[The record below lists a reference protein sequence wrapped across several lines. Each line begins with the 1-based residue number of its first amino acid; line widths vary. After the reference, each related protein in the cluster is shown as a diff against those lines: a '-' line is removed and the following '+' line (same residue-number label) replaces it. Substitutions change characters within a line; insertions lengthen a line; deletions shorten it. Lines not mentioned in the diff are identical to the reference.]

1 MKTRSLLILSCLS
14 AAALFLSS
22 CATVA
27 EHRPP
32 LEVDEAPINALA
44 STTVLTDI
52 AQNVA
57 GDTVKVNSLLPHGVD
72 PHVYE
77 AKPSDVAIIAVS
89 NLLILNG
96 VGYEFY
102 IESLLENAGGERVV
116 VEAAD
121 GLEVHQMPEHAY
133 EAEGHEHEGEE
144 HAYEAGGH
152 ENEAA
157 EHEQEGEEGHDHIG
171 HDHSAGDPH
180 MWLDPIRVFTYVE
193 NIRDGFIQIDPEGA
207 EVYTANAEA
216 YSAELKEL
224 DRYITDQVKTI
235 PAGRRLLVTNHEAL
249 GYFAERY
256 GFVVVDTILPSFSSD
271 ATVSA
276 QQVAKTIESIKSS
289 GAPAIL
295 LGEVEN
301 TKMAEQI
308 AAETGVKIVDG
319 LYLETLTVGPPA
331 ATYIDMMKFNVDRI
345 VEALK

>member
-1 MKTRSLLILSCLS
+1 MKTRSFLILSCLS
-14 AAALFLSS
+14 SAALFLSA
-22 CATVA
+22 CVPVA
-27 EHRPP
+27 ENRPTG
-32 LEVDEAPINALA
+32 EVDKAPIKALA

-52 AQNVA
+52 AQNIA
-57 GDTVKVNSLLPHGVD
+57 GDRLKVNSLLPHGVD

-77 AKPSDVAIIAVS
+77 AKPSDVAIIAQS

-102 IESLLENAGGERVV
+102 IESLLENAGGDRVV
-116 VEAAD
+116 VEAAH
-121 GLEVHQMPEHAY
+121 GLEVHHMPEHAH
-133 EAEGHEHEGEE
+133 EAAGHEHEGEV
-144 HAYEAGGH
+144 H
-152 ENEAA
+152 
-157 EHEQEGEEGHDHIG
+157 EHEGEDHEHEGHTH
-171 HDHSAGDPH
+171 AEGDPH
-180 MWLDPIRVFTYVE
+180 MWLDPIRVITYAE
-193 NIRDGFIQIDPEGA
+193 NIRDGLIQVDPDGA
-207 EVYTANAEA
+207 QIYTANAEA

-224 DRYITDQVKTI
+224 DVYIKGQVETI

-256 GFVVVDTILPSFSSD
+256 GFEVVDTILPSFSSD

-276 QQVAKTIESIKSS
+276 QQVVKTIQSIKSS

-301 TKMAEQI
+301 TSLAKQI

-331 ATYIDMMKFNVDRI
+331 ATYIDMMKFNVARM